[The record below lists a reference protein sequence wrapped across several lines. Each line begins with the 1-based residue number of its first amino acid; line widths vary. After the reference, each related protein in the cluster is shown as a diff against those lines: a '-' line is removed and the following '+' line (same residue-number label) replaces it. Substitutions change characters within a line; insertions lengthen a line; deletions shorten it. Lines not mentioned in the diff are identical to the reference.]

1 MRRWVGMTTTT
12 TRRGL
17 RRGLRPRR
25 RQQPL
30 RQRTRLPTSR
40 SRAWHGQPP
49 ALNPCL
55 AVGWVVGRWAVGWV
69 VVLVA
74 PVKNTQGRALSPV
87 HPVPESGIRLMSLTQ
102 KPSGN
107 CCGCSYREGL
117 RRLHKVRRRI
127 CRRCLGSW
135 SSRCLVWLRL
145 TTLAKLCLV
154 AGEVGQVGL
163 VRLAMLV
170 VEVVGLLVVV
180 GHPRPRRPLPRRW
193 DTAPRV
199 ALPERRRLT
208 RTRTR
213 RRTRT
218 SKCPCQ
224 TRHSIRPVRCR
235 LQPLRTARRL
245 YRAAA

>member
-30 RQRTRLPTSR
+30 RQRTRLPTCK
-40 SRAWHGQPP
+40 SRAWHGQHRP
-49 ALNPCL
+49 L
-55 AVGWVVGRWAVGWV
+55 
-69 VVLVA
+69 
-74 PVKNTQGRALSPV
+74 
-87 HPVPESGIRLMSLTQ
+87 IRLSCPLSSMQRPCRRCCRSCR
-102 KPSGN
+102 N
-107 CCGCSYREGL
+107 CFPKLHRSSPKLLQPLQWPLQRL
-117 RRLHKVRRRI
+117 RQRL
-127 CRRCLGSW
+127 RRCLGSW

-145 TTLAKLCLV
+145 TTLANLCLV

-163 VRLAMLV
+163 ARLAMLV

-180 GHPRPRRPLPRRW
+180 VHPRPRRPLPRRW
-193 DTAPRV
+193 GIPPRV
-199 ALPERRRLT
+199 ALPEHRRLT

-218 SKCPCQ
+218 TKCPCQ
-224 TRHSIRPVRCR
+224 TRHSIRLVRYR
-235 LQPLRTARRL
+235 LRPLQTAQRSCQG
-245 YRAAA
+245 AV